1 MANES
6 EMTMMSKTINAE
18 AILQTLADIRRSIP
32 YELTPLPPRETAS
45 PIAAAHNAETMADF
59 EMETV
64 AEALEGLTAQLSAA
78 LERARAKVL
87 ADALRVYYA
96 AEELARDP
104 ANAHLIPHVE
114 EMRRAYEKD
123 YGVPIPPK
131 SSR

>member
-1 MANES
+1 MADES
-6 EMTMMSKTINAE
+6 ETMMSKTINAE

-32 YELTPLPPRETAS
+32 YELTPLPPREKAS

-114 EMRRAYEKD
+114 EMRRAYEHD
-123 YGVPIPPK
+123 YGVPIPP
-131 SSR
+131 RA

>member
-1 MANES
+1 MATES
-6 EMTMMSKTINAE
+6 ETMMSKTINAE

-32 YELTPLPPRETAS
+32 YELTPLPPQEKAS

-104 ANAHLIPHVE
+104 ANADLIPHVE

-123 YGVPIPPK
+123 YGVPIPPR
-131 SSR
+131 S